1 MKQKSGITWTWEN
14 DSSKIQNFQY
24 LCHLD
29 GCLQDKAIFDQAD
42 FPGEIKSAEIRRR
55 ALRIWSERPASG
67 LSLCSQGCVP
77 LWLGFQGL
85 KVAQRINI
93 SNIYMDLGTSRICIA
108 GSLISVTLWSSQQ
121 SNIITFKSGHIT
133 GHCTTPSITG
143 MILINQNGM
152 RGSVR
157 SWSSSKPLI
166 C

>member
-1 MKQKSGITWTWEN
+1 MAVC
-14 DSSKIQNFQY
+14 KIRQY
-24 LCHLD
+24 
-29 GCLQDKAIFDQAD
+29 KAD

-77 LWLGFQGL
+77 LWLGL
-85 KVAQRINI
+85 KLAQRINI
-93 SNIYMDLGTSRICIA
+93 SNIYMELGTSRICIA
-108 GSLISVTLWSSQQ
+108 GSLISVTLWSSQR
-121 SNIITFKSGHIT
+121 SNIITFKS

-157 SWSSSKPLI
+157 SWSSSKPLKAVRVLATFFLQSVQSSVS
-166 C
+166 